1 MRSLDMERN
10 NLVDYLVG
18 VTFLAV
24 VLIVGLA
31 VIGNQLANVLHH
43 AA

>member
-1 MRSLDMERN
+1 MERN
-10 NLVDYLVG
+10 KDLVDYLVG

-31 VIGNQLANVLHH
+31 LLGNQLANVLHH
-43 AA
+43 A

>member
-1 MRSLDMERN
+1 MLRSPGMERN

-18 VTFLAV
+18 VAFLAV

-31 VIGNQLANVLHH
+31 VLGNQLANALHH
-43 AA
+43 A

>member
-1 MRSLDMERN
+1 MGRN

-31 VIGNQLANVLHH
+31 VLGNQLANVLHH
-43 AA
+43 A

>member
-24 VLIVGLA
+24 VLIIGLA
-31 VIGNQLANVLHH
+31 VLGNQLANVLHR
-43 AA
+43 A